1 MGTDHRSSAQA
12 RGGQLAVAM
21 AAAVLIGV
29 GLLLLVSSA
38 SEAPSAMARG
48 TDLGEVSLSPSP
60 LTGVAASGD
69 KYVVLAWND
78 LGMHCYNRDFQNL
91 AVLPPYNTLWAQ
103 VIRMGNPP
111 QVVTSGIT
119 VTYGFTDNTYSVGK
133 SNFWTYD
140 QQLFGVNLP
149 NNVGLKGKGLSGTLD
164 LRGDHFVAEGI
175 PLTEFP
181 DSAPATPYPYQLST
195 IIVRDTG
202 TNAELA
208 RATVVAPVSTEMHC
222 DYCHSDHG
230 IANPN
235 IATGSVEQN
244 ILTVHEDENLMS
256 RRPVLC
262 ASCHASN
269 ALGMPGRAGL
279 PSLSRAMHSTHADVV
294 HPGLTGCY
302 SCHPGPRTQCLR
314 DVMAQKGM
322 DCTNC
327 HGSVA
332 TVAQNPN
339 PWLNEPRCDN
349 VACHGN
355 SYALDQP
362 LYRNSKG
369 HGGIYCEGCHDSTHA
384 IAPSRQPNDN
394 IKFIALQG
402 DPGTLRQCTVCHTS
416 WPTAAGPHG
425 MVAPLV
431 RSFSLSP
438 NGFTLAQTGT
448 QVIYSHILR
457 NTGSLSDTY
466 DLAWSSSQGWA
477 AVNGEVGGVT
487 FTLPHTVALVSNQTA
502 LITATVNIPGVELAN
517 GTVDV
522 TIITA
527 TSTISPN
534 LVAFVTDRTAIAS
547 ARVYLPVIFR

>member
-1 MGTDHRSSAQA
+1 M
-12 RGGQLAVAM
+12 
-21 AAAVLIGV
+21 
-29 GLLLLVSSA
+29 
-38 SEAPSAMARG
+38 
-48 TDLGEVSLSPSP
+48 
-60 LTGVAASGD
+60 
-69 KYVVLAWND
+69 
-78 LGMHCYNRDFQNL
+78 
-91 AVLPPYNTLWAQ
+91 
-103 VIRMGNPP
+103 
-111 QVVTSGIT
+111 
-119 VTYGFTDNTYSVGK
+119 
-133 SNFWTYD
+133 
-140 QQLFGVNLP
+140 
-149 NNVGLKGKGLSGTLD
+149 D

-181 DSAPATPYPYQLST
+181 DSAPSTPYPYQLST
-195 IIVRDTG
+195 IIVRDAA

-222 DYCHSDHG
+222 DYCHADHG

-269 ALGMPGRAGL
+269 ALGLPGRAGV
-279 PSLSRAMHSTHADVV
+279 PSLSHAMHDKHADVV

-322 DCTNC
+322 DCTSC

-339 PWLNEPRCDN
+339 PWLNEPRCDSA
-349 VACHGN
+349 ACHG
-355 SYALDQP
+355 SGYALDQP

-369 HGGIYCEGCHDSTHA
+369 HGGLYCEGCHDSPHA

-402 DPGTLRQCTVCHTS
+402 TPGTLQRCTVCHTS
-416 WPTAAGPHG
+416 WPTAPGPHG
-425 MVAPLV
+425 MLAPPE

-438 NGFTLAQTGT
+438 NGSTIVQTGS
-448 QVIYSHILR
+448 QVIYSHVLR

-466 DLAWSSSQGWA
+466 NLSWTSSRGWA
-477 AVNGEVGGVT
+477 TVIGAAGGT
-487 FTLPHTVALVSNQTA
+487 PFTLPGTVELDSNQTA
-502 LITATVNIPGVELAN
+502 LVTATITVPGVELPL

-522 TIITA
+522 TVITA
-527 TSTISPN
+527 TSTISPG
-534 LVAFVTDRTAIAS
+534 LIASVTDRTAIIS
-547 ARVYLPVIFR
+547 TRVYLPVIVR